1 MHKPDQDTKA
11 VDAKAVNGAAR
22 SGRKRR
28 KRRRWSAEE
37 KIRITRESFASSE
50 TITAVAARYGI
61 ARNRLSAWRSHC
73 ARAKLGRQGKL
84 VAPSSAKS
92 LPQEAFAAVEVEER
106 SSAVIEGRGVTVRL
120 EGAIDTAGIAS
131 IAVALAGSR

>member
-50 TITAVAARYGI
+50 TITAVAARYPSVLMLSSVFRRGRI
-61 ARNRLSAWRSHC
+61 ETNHRMHPDSRN
-73 ARAKLGRQGKL
+73 KLG
-84 VAPSSAKS
+84 V
-92 LPQEAFAAVEVEER
+92 
-106 SSAVIEGRGVTVRL
+106 GVTV
-120 EGAIDTAGIAS
+120 TATDFLCVRWKA
-131 IAVALAGSR
+131 

>member
-11 VDAKAVNGAAR
+11 VDAMAVNGAAR

-28 KRRRWSAEE
+28 KRRRWSSEE

-61 ARNRLSAWRSHC
+61 ARNRLSAWRSQ
-73 ARAKLGRQGKL
+73 LRQGKL

>member
-1 MHKPDQDTKA
+1 MHKPDRDTKS
-11 VDAKAVNGAAR
+11 VDAKAANGAAR

-50 TITAVAARYGI
+50 TITAVAARHGI
-61 ARNRLSAWRSHC
+61 TRNRLSAWRSQ
-73 ARAKLGRQGKL
+73 LRQGKL

-106 SSAVIEGRGVTVRL
+106 PSAVIEGRGVTVRL